1 MKKLT
6 EKKILL
12 DAKLMLFAIPVSLGI
27 FLWQAIQSNDWILF
41 MVMTVLLVLVDGY
54 KNTRLL

>member
-6 EKKILL
+6 EKKILS
-12 DAKLMLFAIPVSLGI
+12 DAKQTLFAIPVLLGF